1 MKKDKH
7 LGKLE
12 FLAEILG
19 LGKNVQTVWCKLCY
33 EIMTKL
39 TTCRLILGASKRE
52 LNRNTYKRDLGID
65 LNPNLYIALNM
76 QKYIIQMQF
85 IFL

>member
-39 TTCRLILGASKRE
+39 TTCRLILGASKKGVKSKYLQKGSR
-52 LNRNTYKRDLGID
+52 NRFK
-65 LNPNLYIALNM
+65 P
-76 QKYIIQMQF
+76 
-85 IFL
+85 